1 MRTELT
7 RQYVLERI
15 RAHPGI
21 TVPELTAEYVPNMG
35 YIYDYTRT
43 RAAAYA
49 KSLEKRGLVMAIK
62 NEKGWNMWY
71 PI

>member
-7 RQYVLERI
+7 REWVLQYI
-15 RAHPGI
+15 RAHPGV
-21 TVPELTAEYVPNMG
+21 TVPELTADYVPDMG

-49 KSLEKRGLVMAIK
+49 NSLEKRGLVMKIK
-62 NEKGWNMWY
+62 NEEGRNMWY